1 MPRATT
7 AKGTEFVSVVT
18 DTSAMRPEPG
28 PRKKIAHSGVIGM
41 LVFVATEI
49 MFFAGLLSAV
59 TITRATAL
67 MDIWPPPGQPRL
79 PVEETLINTAA
90 LLLSG
95 VLLGVAHFRFK
106 KSPELVKAPL
116 IASMLLG
123 AAFVGLQGA
132 EWVALIGQGLTLQ
145 SSAHGAFFYLIVGI
159 HGLHALGAIGGL
171 AFVLWRAQKGRLKA
185 SELYTAEVFWY
196 FVVLLWPIIYG
207 RLYF

>member
-1 MPRATT
+1 MTT
-7 AKGTEFVSVVT
+7 VT
-18 DTSAMRPEPG
+18 STSAVRPEPR
-28 PRKKIAHSGVIGM
+28 PKKKIAHSGVVGM
-41 LVFVATEI
+41 LVFVLTEI
-49 MFFAGLLSAV
+49 MFFAGLISAV
-59 TITRATAL
+59 TITRSTAL
-67 MDIWPPPGQPRL
+67 MNIWPPPGQPRL

-116 IASMLLG
+116 IAAMLLG

-132 EWVALIGQGLTLQ
+132 EWVALLAQGLTPQ

-159 HGLHALGAIGGL
+159 HGLHALAAIGGL
-171 AFVLWRAQKGRLKA
+171 AYVLRRAQQGRLIA
-185 SELYTAEVFWY
+185 SELHTAEIFWY
-196 FVVLLWPIIYG
+196 FVVLLWPVIYG